1 VSVFID
7 TSAFLAVLDADDAHH
22 SQASEIWHNLITQEE
37 TLVCSNY
44 VLVESLALIQNRLG
58 MAAVNVF
65 QNDILPMIGVE
76 WLDETTHRAGVSA
89 FITASH
95 RRLSLVDCT
104 SFELMRRLGIQRA
117 FTLDRHFSDQGFR
130 CLP

>member
-1 VSVFID
+1 MSVFID

-44 VLVESLALIQNRLG
+44 VLVESFALIQNRLG

-65 QNDILPMIGVE
+65 QNDILPMISVE
-76 WLDETTHRAGVSA
+76 WLDGISA
-89 FITASH
+89 FITAGH

-117 FTLDRHFSDQGFR
+117 FTLDRHFSDQGFQ